1 MKVEKSPV
9 ADGSGTFEVG
19 AKMMMARLQNGLA
32 ENFLANADDPL
43 HAAFEAKA
51 VIHSGPDGVPMMGEE
66 ARRYIDE
73 LADQP
78 RSGKTLAYLHVPFC
92 ETRCL
97 YCMFYQNP
105 YSKEASAKFA
115 KNLVREIE
123 LWSNKAAV
131 SSHPVHAVYFGGGDA
146 DGT

>member
-1 MKVEKSPV
+1 MHSTSRPMKVEKSPV
-9 ADGSGTFEVG
+9 ADGSGTFEAG

-73 LADQP
+73 LEIGRA
-78 RSGKTLAYLHVPFC
+78 HV
-92 ETRCL
+92 
-97 YCMFYQNP
+97 
-105 YSKEASAKFA
+105 
-115 KNLVREIE
+115 
-123 LWSNKAAV
+123 
-131 SSHPVHAVYFGGGDA
+131 
-146 DGT
+146 